1 MDKQQLIDRTAGRTE
16 ASGDGERGERLAPQD
31 VERVLDA
38 LFGTVEHP
46 GVIAEAVRAGET
58 VVLGSFG
65 DFHGADNTVAFRP
78 GKALAAYLQD
88 GTG

>member
-1 MDKQQLIDRTAGRTE
+1 MDKHQLIEKTAGRTG
-16 ASGDGERGERLAPQD
+16 AAGDAERLAPQD

-46 GVIAEAVRAGET
+46 GLIAEAVRAGET

-65 DFHGADNTVAFRP
+65 DFHGADGTAAFRP
-78 GKALAAYLQD
+78 GKALASYLRD
-88 GTG
+88 GAG

>member
-1 MDKQQLIDRTAGRTE
+1 MDKHQLIEDTASRTGAAGD
-16 ASGDGERGERLAPQD
+16 DGALAPHD

-46 GVIAEAVRAGET
+46 GLIAEAVRTGER

-65 DFHGADNTVAFRP
+65 DFHGADDTIAFRP
-78 GKALAAYLQD
+78 GKALDSYLRG

>member
-1 MDKQQLIDRTAGRTE
+1 MDKSQLIQATADKAADGGGRPGTE
-16 ASGDGERGERLAPQD
+16 N

-46 GVIAEAVRAGET
+46 GSIAEALRRGET

-65 DFHGADNTVAFRP
+65 SFHAEGGTAAFRP
-78 GKALAAYLQD
+78 GKALTEFLQD
-88 GTG
+88 ATG

>member
-1 MDKQQLIDRTAGRTE
+1 MDKQQLIDRTAGQTD
-16 ASGDGERGERLAPQD
+16 AAGDGERLAPQD
-31 VERVLDA
+31 VERVLNA

-65 DFHGADNTVAFRP
+65 DFHGADSTAAFRP